1 MIFTIATK
9 VKIITSVYNIIP
21 ISFTT
26 ASYLLPFIDLIIIFS
41 HYIFISVLILWFLDL
56 FICNRFFIIHIFT
69 SAFIIIDIVS
79 IC

>member
-26 ASYLLPFIDLIIIFS
+26 ASYILPFIDLIIIFS
-41 HYIFISVLILWFLDL
+41 HYIFISVLIL
-56 FICNRFFIIHIFT
+56 
-69 SAFIIIDIVS
+69 
-79 IC
+79 